1 MDPVSAL
8 DEIGFWLERSRGST
22 YRVEAFRKAARTLAS
37 RDDVEQLASAGRLR
51 TVDGIG
57 ERTASVVVEALQGRV
72 PAYLVELRAQGEG
85 PLVPG
90 GEQVRAALRGDLHA
104 HTDWSDGGSP
114 LELMARTAARL
125 GHEYLAI
132 TDHSPR
138 LTIANGLTADRL
150 EAQLEL
156 LAEVDAE
163 VDGVRVLSG
172 IEVDILKDGS
182 LDQDDALLER
192 LDVVVASVHS
202 DLRADSIAMTR
213 RMLGAVRHP
222 ATDVLGHCTGR
233 LVEGSRGK
241 RPQSRFDAKRVFAA
255 CAEHGVAVEINA
267 RPERADPPD
276 DLVALALDAGCLFS
290 IDSDAHAPGQLDFLD
305 HGCARAAALGVPVER
320 IVNTWPV
327 DDLLAWTSRR
337 A

>member
-8 DEIGFWLERSRGST
+8 DEIGFWLERARGST
-22 YRVEAFRKAARTLAS
+22 YRVEAFRKAARTLSA
-37 RDDVEQLASAGRLR
+37 RDDVEQLAKAGRLR

-57 ERTASVVVEALQGRV
+57 ERTAGVVVEALQGTV
-72 PAYLVELRAQGEG
+72 PGYLVELREQGEG
-85 PLVPG
+85 PLVAG
-90 GEQVRAALRGDLHA
+90 GEHVRAALRGDLHA

-138 LTIANGLTADRL
+138 LTVANGLTADRL

-156 LAEVDAE
+156 LAEVDAG
-163 VDGVRVLSG
+163 VDGLRVLSG

-182 LDQDDALLER
+182 LDQDEGLLDS

-202 DLRADSIAMTR
+202 DLRADSISMTR

-255 CAEHGVAVEINA
+255 CAEHDVAVEINA

-305 HGCARAAALGVPVER
+305 HGCARAASLGVPVER

-327 DDLLAWTSRR
+327 DDLLAWTRR
-337 A
+337 R